1 MPTLGLRRMFEDFG
15 SRVTSWI
22 FEASHMPVA
31 SVKAHQFRAAR
42 SRRMHTQ
49 MSGAESNAQAV
60 WITAPGRAELRQERV
75 PAPAADQ
82 VLVRARFSGISRGTE
97 SLIFRH
103 AVPESERARMRA
115 PHQAGELPGPV
126 KYGYAN
132 VGRVLQGPAELEGR
146 EVFCLYP
153 HQSLYCVAADQV
165 LPLPAAVPA
174 ERAVLAA
181 NMETALNALWD
192 AAPLLG
198 QRVVVI
204 GAGVVG
210 ALCAYL
216 AGRIPGTRVH
226 LVDVN
231 ADRAP
236 LAAALGVEFALPA
249 DAPRGAELVFHA
261 SASEQGLALALEIAA
276 NEATVLELS
285 WYGDARVSVPLGA
298 AFHPGRLQLR
308 SSQVGQVSQRMRGR
322 RSYRERL
329 ALALELLADPA
340 LDALISGESELVQLP
355 EALPALLAPGGR
367 ALCHR
372 IRYPHGT

>member
-1 MPTLGLRRMFEDFG
+1 
-15 SRVTSWI
+15 
-22 FEASHMPVA
+22 
-31 SVKAHQFRAAR
+31 
-42 SRRMHTQ
+42 MHTR
-49 MSGAESNAQAV
+49 MSGAGWNARAL
-60 WITAPGRAELRQERV
+60 WITAPGHAELLPARV
-75 PAPAADQ
+75 EAPGAGE
-82 VLVRARFSGISRGTE
+82 VLVQARFSGISRGTE
-97 SLIFRH
+97 ALVFRH
-103 AVPESERARMRA
+103 GVPASERARMRA

-126 KYGYAN
+126 KYGYAS
-132 VGRVLQGPAELEGR
+132 VGRVLAGDEGLLGR

-153 HQSLYCVAADQV
+153 HQSLYTVGAEQV

-181 NMETALNALWD
+181 NMETAVNALWD

-216 AGRIPGTRVH
+216 LGRIPGCSVH
-226 LVDVN
+226 LIDLH

-236 LAAALGVEFALPA
+236 LAAALGVQFGLPA

-261 SASEQGLALALEIAA
+261 SASEQGLSLALAIAA
-276 NEATVLELS
+276 DEASVIELS
-285 WYGDARVSVPLGA
+285 WYGDARVSLPLGA
-298 AFHPGRLQLR
+298 AFHAARIRLQ
-308 SSQVGQVSQRMRGR
+308 SSQVGRVSPGMRGR
-322 RSYRERL
+322 RTHRERL

-340 LDALISGESELVQLP
+340 LDALISGESEFTQLP
-355 EALPALLAPGGR
+355 AALPRVLAPEAR

-372 IRYPHGT
+372 VRYADEPLKPGA